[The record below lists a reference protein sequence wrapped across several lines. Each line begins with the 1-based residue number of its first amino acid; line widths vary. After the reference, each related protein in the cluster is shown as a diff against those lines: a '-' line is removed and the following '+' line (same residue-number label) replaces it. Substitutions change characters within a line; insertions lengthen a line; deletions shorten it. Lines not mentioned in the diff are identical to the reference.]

1 MLAIAVAIE
10 KAKWYQQKSN
20 SNKSKKLKYNWN
32 HFQKEP
38 HEGHIW
44 ALGPDFGTT
53 YSRNDG
59 WWWTFFLSE
68 AAGQKLFLKSW
79 SFEWWHRWLDF
90 SPTALSFKDTII
102 GVLTRL
108 IRDVVEHFIF
118 SSKLPVH
125 MYLKLTGVM
134 KGRGNSRGSA
144 LKETDRQINIFPDW
158 TEELK
163 VSVVNVHIIVV
174 GCCCCCWSC

>member
-20 SNKSKKLKYNWN
+20 SNKSKKLKYDWN

-59 WWWTFFLSE
+59 WWWTFF
-68 AAGQKLFLKSW
+68 FIW
-79 SFEWWHRWLDF
+79 SCR
-90 SPTALSFKDTII
+90 T
-102 GVLTRL
+102 
-108 IRDVVEHFIF
+108 DVVFEELKFWVMTPMVGLFSDCSLLQRHDNWSSNTSDSWRRSAFFF

-158 TEELK
+158 TE
-163 VSVVNVHIIVV
+163 
-174 GCCCCCWSC
+174 